1 MLFVYRRFR
10 MLSGFY
16 SHGFFGVF
24 SPICFSFCTF
34 SVVAYGLMAL
44 VLSLVLS
51 FVFLV
56 RCLFRSVFRSFF
68 LPWCFFVA
76 LISFVLSLSLSVS
89 LVRSLFNSRSFVFLL
104 HVIYY
109 VVSFF
114 RWFFLSVFPS
124 FCLSSFLPSMG
135 SGSHSL
141 SLSFFL
147 SPLLKGANTTV
158 WHHPRRPL
166 GAHSHDP
173 TNTRAAERAE
183 VIVGTSRPRHSAR
196 QHQATGSEA
205 LSPGPH
211 KLPQFVHSTWS
222 RKNLPVA
229 FP

>member
-1 MLFVYRRFR
+1 MDSDAVCLQTFSDAERVLFAWILWCLFPYLFFFLHFFSSCLRPYGFSSFARPFFR
-10 MLSGFY
+10 VPCSLLISF
-16 SHGFFGVF
+16 
-24 SPICFSFCTF
+24 CFSF
-34 SVVAYGLMAL
+34 
-44 VLSLVLS
+44 VLSS
-51 FVFLV
+51 MVFLC
-56 RCLFRSVFRSFF
+56 RAHFFRSF
-68 LPWCFFVA
+68 
-76 LISFVLSLSLSVS
+76 SLSLSVS

-166 GAHSHDP
+166 GH
-173 TNTRAAERAE
+173 T
-183 VIVGTSRPRHSAR
+183 
-196 QHQATGSEA
+196 ATTQQI
-205 LSPGPH
+205 LV
-211 KLPQFVHSTWS
+211 PQNGQ
-222 RKNLPVA
+222 K
-229 FP
+229 